1 MGELK
6 SAWEIAQEKADRLG
20 KLSAEEIQRQR
31 EQECRQIGRA
41 IAQRY
46 LDSPESLSLAL
57 ELDKYQ
63 DKKDLVRQASLT
75 HLTQAIDLKSWSGTS
90 PDATVQSTWQGAKK
104 ERAHTATPLIWQGAK
119 KERAHTATP
128 LIWQGACS
136 GGVYPRLEKIA
147 QGIATLEPKSQPL
160 IERIRELAQEYEHL
174 ADKTRRA
181 IEIKCRGTLHQLRIS
196 GTAVGNINIEAT
208 PQWQQNWHS
217 LTELFEP
224 RLDSLKQ
231 ELINSI
237 SSV

>member
-90 PDATVQSTWQGAKK
+90 PDATVQST
-104 ERAHTATPLIWQGAK
+104 WQGAK

>member
-1 MGELK
+1 MGKLK

-20 KLSAEEIQRQR
+20 KLSPAEMQRQR

-46 LDSPESLSLAL
+46 LDNPEPLSLAI
-57 ELDKYQ
+57 ELNKYQ
-63 DKKDLVRQASLT
+63 EKKDLVRQATLT

-90 PDATVQSTWQGAKK
+90 PDPTKYNN
-104 ERAHTATPLIWQGAK
+104 R
-119 KERAHTATP
+119 
-128 LIWQGACS
+128 S
-136 GGVYPRLEKIA
+136 GGVYPRLEKII
-147 QGIATLEPKSQPL
+147 QGIAAIEPKSQSI
-160 IERIRELAQEYEHL
+160 IERIRGLAQEYEPL

-181 IEIKCRGTLHQLRIS
+181 IEIKCRETLHQLRIS

-208 PQWQQNWHS
+208 PQWQQSWHL
-217 LTELFEP
+217 LTEPLEP
-224 RLDSLKQ
+224 RLDSLKR

>member
-1 MGELK
+1 MGKLK

-20 KLSAEEIQRQR
+20 KLSPAEMQRQR

-46 LDSPESLSLAL
+46 LDSPEPLPLAI
-57 ELDKYQ
+57 ELNKYQ
-63 DKKDLVRQASLT
+63 EKKDLVRQATLT
-75 HLTQAIDLKSWSGTS
+75 HLTQAIDLRFLTS
-90 PDATVQSTWQGAKK
+90 FGMTSKAATASKL
-104 ERAHTATPLIWQGAK
+104 ERI
-119 KERAHTATP
+119 
-128 LIWQGACS
+128 I
-136 GGVYPRLEKIA
+136 
-147 QGIATLEPKSQPL
+147 QGIATVEPKSESI
-160 IERIRELAQEYEHL
+160 IERIRGLVQEYEQL

-181 IEIKCRGTLHQLRIS
+181 IEIKCRETLHQLRIS

-208 PQWQQNWHS
+208 PQWQQSWQL
-217 LTELFEP
+217 LTEPLEP

>member
-1 MGELK
+1 MGKLK

-20 KLSAEEIQRQR
+20 KLSLAEMQRQR

-46 LDSPESLSLAL
+46 LDSPELLPLAI
-57 ELDKYQ
+57 ELNKYQ
-63 DKKDLVRQASLT
+63 EKKDLVRQATLT
-75 HLTQAIDLKSWSGTS
+75 HLTQAIDLRFLTS
-90 PDATVQSTWQGAKK
+90 FGMTSKL
-104 ERAHTATPLIWQGAK
+104 ERI
-119 KERAHTATP
+119 
-128 LIWQGACS
+128 I
-136 GGVYPRLEKIA
+136 
-147 QGIATLEPKSQPL
+147 QGIATVEPKSESI
-160 IERIRELAQEYEHL
+160 IERIRGLAQEYEQL

-181 IEIKCRGTLHQLRIS
+181 IEIKCRETLHQLRIS

-208 PQWQQNWHS
+208 PQWQQSWQL
-217 LTELFEP
+217 LTEPLES